1 VRVSGPVT
9 VADRATGSPLIR
21 HRSNPLRITLKRF
34 NVYSNNDIVRL
45 ADGRGGVGTVAAFTA
60 ARLGVDPAEVELATA
75 SGEGRNRLSA
85 RTVVALLRAFR
96 AQAAEHGLGPDD
108 LLPVPGCDP
117 GPVPRMFP
125 RLASGERARAT
136 ALKTGTLRSTDGGVA
151 VLAGYFTSPDR
162 GEVFYCI
169 GATRAGDR
177 LRHFRAVEERWL
189 LDLMA
194 TAGGAAPRACDGEL
208 PLSDT
213 AAEVEVVAT
222 TQNDSP

>member
-1 VRVSGPVT
+1 VRVSGPTT
-9 VADRATGSPLIR
+9 VADRVVGTPLIR
-21 HRSNPLRITLKRF
+21 HRSNPLRVTLKRF

-45 ADGRGGVGTVAAFTA
+45 ADGRGGAEAVAAFTA
-60 ARLGVDPAEVELATA
+60 GRLGIEPAEVELATA

-85 RTVVALLRAFR
+85 RTVVALLRAFH
-96 AQAAEHGLGPDD
+96 AEAAEHGLGPGD

-125 RLASGERARAT
+125 RLASGERARTT
-136 ALKTGTLRSTDGGVA
+136 AVKTGTLRTTDAGVA

-162 GEVFYCI
+162 GQVVYCI

-177 LRHFRAVEERWL
+177 LRHWRAVEERWL

-194 TAGGAAPRACDGEL
+194 AAGGAEPRPCGGEL
-208 PLSDT
+208 PLSDA
-213 AAEVEVVAT
+213 AAEVEVVAVE
-222 TQNDSP
+222 DGESP